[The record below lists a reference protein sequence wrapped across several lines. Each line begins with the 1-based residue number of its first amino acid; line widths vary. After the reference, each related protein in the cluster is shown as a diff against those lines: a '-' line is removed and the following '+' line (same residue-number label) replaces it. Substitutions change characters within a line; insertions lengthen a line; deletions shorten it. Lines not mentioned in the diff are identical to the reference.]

1 MSAPDPST
9 LSGLYRRFYTEAT
22 ALVRRLAQD
31 PEAVSLEEA
40 QESVRATLSLL
51 SDEAGERAVADPL
64 SRAQAQYL
72 MVAHADEIFTE
83 VAWPHAGAWAAAT
96 LESQLFQTKEAGVE
110 VFLTLG
116 LDQHTHLER
125 VPAVVVRVEEGVGA
139 VEFKEWPE
147 EERLK
152 LLGFLL
158 EE

>member
-1 MSAPDPST
+1 MDIN
-9 LSGLYRRFYTEAT
+9 GDGM
-22 ALVRRLAQD
+22 ALTVPVELK
-31 PEAVSLEEA
+31 P
-40 QESVRATLSLL
+40 
-51 SDEAGERAVADPL
+51 
-64 SRAQAQYL
+64 
-72 MVAHADEIFTE
+72 
-83 VAWPHAGAWAAAT
+83 
-96 LESQLFQTKEAGVE
+96 KVE